1 MDLKRLGV
9 FAFLDGMSGADS
21 ENLARKVERLGYS
34 ALWITEAAGRETF
47 SHAGYLL
54 RATERLVVAAGIAN
68 VFMREPSTTIR
79 AARTLG
85 ELSGGRYLLG
95 LGVSGKAGNQMRG
108 LAWEK
113 PYSFMRGYLASMKS
127 TPHAAPLPVEEP
139 PVVLAAILPR
149 MLSLAAAATHGT
161 HTYFVPPEHTA
172 LARKAIG
179 PDKWICA
186 EQAVMLEND
195 REKARASAR
204 IYMDFYLRRPDSVY
218 KRNLLALG
226 FEERDFGETLSD
238 RVVDAIV
245 AWGSAERIRERIDA
259 HYRAGATHVCIMAL
273 RPEGGLIPDDR
284 TLEAMAPGR

>member
-1 MDLKRLGV
+1 
-9 FAFLDGMSGADS
+9 
-21 ENLARKVERLGYS
+21 
-34 ALWITEAAGRETF
+34 
-47 SHAGYLL
+47 
-54 RATERLVVAAGIAN
+54 
-68 VFMREPSTTIR
+68 MREPSTTIR

-218 KRNLLALG
+218 NAICSRWASKSATLA
-226 FEERDFGETLSD
+226 R
-238 RVVDAIV
+238 R
-245 AWGSAERIRERIDA
+245 
-259 HYRAGATHVCIMAL
+259 
-273 RPEGGLIPDDR
+273 
-284 TLEAMAPGR
+284 